1 MYAEPVGWELNPSMT
16 EHLVT
21 VDGQN
26 RTVVS
31 RMVLAVLDYNDLY
44 GSYMIESHDPD
55 GSLNIS
61 VPLFGRVH
69 VNAIAAD
76 AAGNVYV
83 GGSFMETML
92 MSTDSMPNVGNVAD
106 SFNINGFLFKLD
118 TNSQVIWSRN
128 LELTHPDLETI
139 ADLRIDPQGNA
150 WYAWNEWDAAHLVK
164 LDANG
169 NDSGAPIDITGTVGI
184 SSFDFDPQGGVY
196 IAGAS
201 DTGPVQFGTQT
212 FNATSTYNLFVA
224 HLDSAQGNP
233 WVKFARDIT
242 FQSPKV
248 DADLFG
254 NAFVGGHVMDSL
266 TLGNL
271 QFNPP
276 AWGTDF
282 FLAKVNPQGDFLWG
296 QQSPSMDS
304 LSGEIEPASAKFIDT
319 DTAGNVYL
327 LANQRGVFNW
337 GNGIESGND
346 GAPLNKSK
354 VLVMKFDGTDGTPL
368 FAVTAGLGSTN
379 THQLAVD
386 QHKNIYF
393 TQTLTDTA
401 AYGYFTMNIPMYEN
415 HFLMAK
421 LSYLEDT
428 TISVSI
434 DNLVANTFNVFP
446 NPASTHVVVPQELQ
460 ESELSVMDVTGKQV
474 AHHQAVGNTVNVA
487 SLPSGVYMLL
497 FRSDRVRYTG
507 RLVKQ

>member
-1 MYAEPVGWELNPSMT
+1 
-16 EHLVT
+16 
-21 VDGQN
+21 
-26 RTVVS
+26 
-31 RMVLAVLDYNDLY
+31 
-44 GSYMIESHDPD
+44 
-55 GSLNIS
+55 
-61 VPLFGRVH
+61 
-69 VNAIAAD
+69 
-76 AAGNVYV
+76 
-83 GGSFMETML
+83 
-92 MSTDSMPNVGNVAD
+92 
-106 SFNINGFLFKLD
+106 
-118 TNSQVIWSRN
+118 
-128 LELTHPDLETI
+128 
-139 ADLRIDPQGNA
+139 
-150 WYAWNEWDAAHLVK
+150 
-164 LDANG
+164 
-169 NDSGAPIDITGTVGI
+169 ITGTVGI

-201 DTGPVQFGTQT
+201 DAGPVQLGAQT
-212 FNATSTYNLFVA
+212 FNATNTYNLFVA

-233 WVKFARDIT
+233 WVTFAKDIT

-248 DADLFG
+248 DADPFG

-276 AWGTDF
+276 VWGTDF
-282 FLAKVNPQGDFLWG
+282 FLVKVNQQGNFIWG

-354 VLVMKFDGTDGTPL
+354 VLVMKFDGADGTPL
-368 FAVTAGLGSTN
+368 FALTAGLGSTN

-474 AHHQAVGNTVNVA
+474 AHHQAVGNTMNVA

-497 FRSDRVRYTG
+497 FKSDRVRYTG